1 MVRPHSSLPR
11 LAGCVRL
18 ALRPVQR
25 RRVRCFSAT
34 ADTRTDGVY
43 SELTAMRTRIP
54 FVEALRKQQE
64 DADSLSLKPQQEDA
78 DSLEPQEEDADSL
91 EPQEEDADSLEPQ
104 EEDADSLKPQ
114 QEDADSLKPQP
125 TDEVQRDLSP
135 KAMADSYHRVV
146 SHVEPLDPTALI

>member
-1 MVRPHSSLPR
+1 MARPHSSLPR

-43 SELTAMRTRIP
+43 RELTAMRTRIP
-54 FVEALRKQQE
+54 FVEALRKQKE
-64 DADSLSLKPQQEDA
+64 DADRLSLK
-78 DSLEPQEEDADSL
+78 
-91 EPQEEDADSLEPQ
+91 PQ